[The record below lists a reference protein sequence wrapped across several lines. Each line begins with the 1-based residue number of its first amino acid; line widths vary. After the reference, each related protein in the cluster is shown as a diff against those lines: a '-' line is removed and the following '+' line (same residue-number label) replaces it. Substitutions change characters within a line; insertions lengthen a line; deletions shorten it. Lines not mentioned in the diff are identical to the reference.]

1 MNKNFYIVER
11 RKENNMTEN
20 ANCFLS
26 SSLDKVVDWI
36 NNNKD
41 FDKRDPNWYWV
52 VIKIEVDNEF
62 GGELFKIFDWDG
74 NELEEQP
81 IIEGFSEHT
90 EKLNISYLDEV
101 KKQNILDDL
110 KRIESYVSKLH
121 NMIDKSQ
128 YLDDETKQNILELKE
143 TSHQIYNQEMDK
155 ELERQKKDGKEFL
168 SDSDV
173 DDLIDKIKREE
184 FNEK

>member
-1 MNKNFYIVER
+1 MK
-11 RKENNMTEN
+11 RK
-20 ANCFLS
+20 S
-26 SSLDKVVDWI
+26 H
-36 NNNKD
+36 
-41 FDKRDPNWYWV
+41 
-52 VIKIEVDNEF
+52 
-62 GGELFKIFDWDG
+62 
-74 NELEEQP
+74 
-81 IIEGFSEHT
+81 IEGFLEHT
-90 EKLNISYLDEV
+90 EKLNISGVSESKSKSYLDEV

-110 KRIESYVSKLH
+110 KRIENYVSTLH

-155 ELERQKKDGKEFL
+155 ELKRQKKDGKEFL

-184 FNEK
+184 GF